1 MKRDRRRVGFRPLA
15 SIAAMLRAKPIMIG
29 LVLSASAA
37 LAGCGSSDPEPSI
50 PLESAQTLIGTLR
63 EVEANVDA
71 GSCVEELKA
80 EIEELPSEINDD
92 VRQGLE
98 NGADQLGILIN
109 DPDQCERPE
118 VETTTE
124 ETTAPETTT
133 EETTTEETTTE
144 QTQPTEPTTPTN
156 PGGGVGPPGG
166 GQGGL

>member
-1 MKRDRRRVGFRPLA
+1 MSLA

-37 LAGCGSSDPEPSI
+37 LAGCGSSDPDPSI
-50 PLESAQTLIGTLR
+50 PLESAQTMVTTLR

-71 GSCVEELKA
+71 GSCEVAGDKVEELKG
-80 EIEELPSEINDD
+80 EIADLPSEVDDD

-124 ETTAPETTT
+124 EETTAPETT

-144 QTQPTEPTTPTN
+144 QTQPTQPTTPTN